1 MLSLMPQNRTSFSV
15 PEVLSIAYT
24 PQVTAIHERSKTTH
38 SSNGIHPTYSNWSPH
53 KKLEEVNS
61 SMASV
66 NLPTSPIGVLLP
78 ICLLAVFLSCVVCVY
93 HWQSIRERRLDLED
107 ERKRRLRIAGD
118 FDAGCALKA
127 YKPINKA
134 SWCFMSILFLP
145 LWASVFDFEFSVLDV
160 NCLSF
165 FCVVFM

>member
-24 PQVTAIHERSKTTH
+24 PQVTVIHERSKTNH

-127 YKPINKA
+127 YKPINK
-134 SWCFMSILFLP
+134 
-145 LWASVFDFEFSVLDV
+145 V
-160 NCLSF
+160 N
-165 FCVVFM
+165 